1 MVPVNHIRTD
11 AMTRQEK
18 KIPYSPPDIYT
29 IPLND
34 QTLLL
39 VSQGVMDKEK

>member
-1 MVPVNHIRTD
+1 MEPVNHIRTD
-11 AMTRQEK
+11 AMTHQEK
-18 KIPYSPPDIYT
+18 KIPYSPPTTCI